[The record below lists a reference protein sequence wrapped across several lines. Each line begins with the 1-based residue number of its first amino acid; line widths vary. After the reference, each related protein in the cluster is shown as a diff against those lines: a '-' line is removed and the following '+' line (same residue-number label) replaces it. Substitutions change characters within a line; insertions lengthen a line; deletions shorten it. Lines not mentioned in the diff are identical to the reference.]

1 MSVEVLNRNN
11 VVELEV
17 KVTLRLVN
25 GEPDNEITELLKDY
39 LPEEEEKSNFIRNEE
54 AWWKFK
60 THQK

>member
-54 AWWKFK
+54 A
-60 THQK
+60 